1 MLKQLLA
8 SSLLAGS
15 VLAVGATPALAQ
27 SAPAVRADDHWDH
40 DWRGHGRH
48 DHGHDWPFLRRV
60 TAATPL
66 IQQPTCRTPGKIAA
80 PGVRGVTYTLKS
92 HWRPMTM
99 TPGTWYAKAPGHYQ
113 VEAAA
118 EHGYALQGQRTWS
131 IDLRTPRWCH
141 QR

>member
-8 SSLLAGS
+8 ATVLAGS
-15 VLAVGATPALAQ
+15 ALAVGVTPALAQ
-27 SAPAVRADDHWDH
+27 TAPTIQADDHRDH
-40 DWRGHGRH
+40 DWRGHGR
-48 DHGHDWPFLRRV
+48 DHHRPFLRWI

-66 IQQPTCRTPGKIAA
+66 VQQPTCHTPGKIAA
-80 PGVRGVTYTLKS
+80 PSVRGVQYTLKS

-113 VEAAA
+113 VEATA
-118 EHGYALQGQRTWS
+118 ERGYLLQGQRSWT

-141 QR
+141 HR